1 MNRLDETFKELRK
14 KGRAALIP
22 FLTAGDPD
30 IPTTRRLMSAV
41 VDSGA
46 DILEIGVPFSDP
58 IADGPVLQGSIE
70 AALRAGSSLPRVLEM
85 IADFRSAANTPII
98 LYGYYNPIFRYGPER
113 FANDARQAGVDA
125 VQIVD
130 LPPEEVDE
138 MYPFVRSAGLHFVFL
153 LTPTSGPDRIKKVLR
168 KASGFLY
175 YVSLTGVTGSTA
187 ISVDSVREAVAR
199 LREHTKLPIGVGFGI
214 AKPEQAAAVSQFA
227 DAAVVGSAVMRIV
240 DESRGND
247 RLVENVSVFIR
258 SLKASMRDGQP

>member
-1 MNRLDETFKELRK
+1 MNRIDETFKKLRRER
-14 KGRAALIP
+14 RAALIP

-30 IPTTRRLMSAV
+30 LPTTRRLMSAA

-70 AALRAGSSLPRVLEM
+70 VALRAGSSLPRVLEM
-85 IADFRSAANTPII
+85 IADFRSTASTPVI

-113 FANDARQAGVDA
+113 FANDARKAGVDA
-125 VQIVD
+125 VLIVD

-138 MYPFVRSAGLHFVFL
+138 VYPFVRAAGLHFVFL
-153 LTPTSGPDRIKKVLR
+153 LTPTSGPDRIKKVLK

-187 ISVDSVREAVAR
+187 ISVDAVRQAVVR
-199 LREHTKLPIGVGFGI
+199 LREYTKLPIGVGFGI
-214 AKPEQAAAVSQFA
+214 AKPEHAAAVAQFA

-240 DESRGND
+240 GESRGTND
-247 RLVENVSVFIR
+247 VVDHVAAFIR
-258 SLKASMRDGQP
+258 SLKDSILDRQG